1 MNNYIFCIS
10 IVLNGV
16 LLMALFGIIP
26 FLLYLSIILN
36 LGLLWYIKKTLENT
50 KNLER
55 DLTNVMTDINYFEE
69 HLEDIYG
76 LEMYYGDQ
84 NLENLI
90 VHARELI
97 NNFID
102 FQERSYDVDVE
113 LEEEQEEEEDAE
125 DQRQTEEE

>member
-1 MNNYIFCIS
+1 
-10 IVLNGV
+10 
-16 LLMALFGIIP
+16 MALFGIIP

-84 NLENLI
+84 NLEKLI
-90 VHARELI
+90 VHSRELI

-102 FQERSYDVDVE
+102 FQERYYDVDVE
-113 LEEEQEEEEDAE
+113 LEEEQEQAPQEMGLMA
-125 DQRQTEEE
+125 RR

>member
-1 MNNYIFCIS
+1 
-10 IVLNGV
+10 
-16 LLMALFGIIP
+16 MALFGIIH

-90 VHARELI
+90 VHSRELI

-102 FQERSYDVDVE
+102 FQERYYDVDVE
-113 LEEEQEEEEDAE
+113 LEEEQEQEEQEDAE
-125 DQRQTEEE
+125 EARQTEEE